1 MRFTGTIEA
10 KADAK
15 GRVFFPAMF
24 RKVLASAGEEQLVL
38 SRDAFQPCLV
48 LYPRSVWDEQLD
60 SLRAGLSRWNARQQM
75 IMREFVCDV
84 ETVTLDGGVEFVHPT
99 GHSAGNLFA
108 FVGPL
113 YAPFLITNAPED
125 NRRMVHVSA
134 NHLLQHMAL
143 VIIAAAR
150 HKSALHPFRIA
161 FTPEAPQFL
170 RVWKFPRA

>member
-84 ETVTLDGGVEFVHPT
+84 ETVTLDGG
-99 GHSAGNLFA
+99 GR
-108 FVGPL
+108 
-113 YAPFLITNAPED
+113 FLIPEIKQDVVFLGMDDTVEIWSPRLLEEQRMPAEEFAKELENLMNAP
-125 NRRMVHVSA
+125 
-134 NHLLQHMAL
+134 Q
-143 VIIAAAR
+143 
-150 HKSALHPFRIA
+150 
-161 FTPEAPQFL
+161 
-170 RVWKFPRA
+170 

>member
-84 ETVTLDGGVEFVHPT
+84 ETVTLDGG
-99 GHSAGNLFA
+99 GR
-108 FVGPL
+108 
-113 YAPFLITNAPED
+113 FLIPKRYATKAEIKQDVVFLGMDDTVEIWSSRLLEEQRMPAEEFAKELENLMNAP
-125 NRRMVHVSA
+125 
-134 NHLLQHMAL
+134 Q
-143 VIIAAAR
+143 
-150 HKSALHPFRIA
+150 
-161 FTPEAPQFL
+161 
-170 RVWKFPRA
+170 